1 MLKKIVLDVLK
12 PHEPNIAKFSNSIAK
27 MKGVVGVNVSLYEI
41 DREVENVKIT
51 IEGDLDYPKINKKV
65 RELGGSVHS
74 VDVAAS
80 GDKIIDEMETL
91 QDRSQM
97 RRS

>member
-1 MLKKIVLDVLK
+1 MLRKIVLDVLK
-12 PHEPNIAKFSNSIAK
+12 PHKPNIAEFSENISEIDN
-27 MKGVVGVNVSLYEI
+27 VEGVNVSLYEI

-51 IEGDLDYPKINKKV
+51 IEGKLNYDKIHKKI

-80 GDKIIDEMETL
+80 GEKIIDEIETL

-97 RRS
+97 KLS